1 MSTAIDVNAFS
12 DAHFDVKSWINS
24 SLSTST
30 KNNDDNSPKEEDSV
44 DDTSSSPTLEQET
57 ATLITKLQLASEQAS
72 QQVGVLT
79 DQVIKSMPRIMYDI
93 KLITDDARAT
103 QQGIQQVKKNLDMK
117 NKDNNDD
124 TFEKLRQLHLCKT
137 RMEDCLSALM
147 EAENW
152 NNLESEVSKV
162 INNHDFEG
170 AESRL
175 QDALS
180 YLATNRPST
189 P

>member
-1 MSTAIDVNAFS
+1 MSTPLDVTCFS
-12 DAHFDVKSWINS
+12 DANFNAKAWINASINLPS
-24 SLSTST
+24 S
-30 KNNDDNSPKEEDSV
+30 NENSDTIPSLDASPSQSAGSV
-44 DDTSSSPTLEQET
+44 EQET
-57 ATLITKLQLASEQAS
+57 ATMITKLQLASEEAS
-72 QQVGVLT
+72 RQVGQLT
-79 DQVIKSMPRIMYDI
+79 DQVIKSMPHILYEV

-103 QQGIQQVKKNLDMK
+103 HQGIQKVKENMGGVDLGTDGALD
-117 NKDNNDD
+117 
-124 TFEKLRQLHLCKT
+124 KLRQLHLCKT

-162 INNHDFEG
+162 MNNNDFEG

-180 YLATNRPST
+180 YLGTTHQPKQ
-189 P
+189 